1 MDLSLA
7 FYSMNR
13 NKTVSLN
20 KTESFIFRQCD
31 DNKADN
37 IKQKDRDVVSRGSKM
52 AAQYKYHCEGRT
64 KAFKCILEAC
74 DNLSS
79 KDTEQQVHSP

>member
-1 MDLSLA
+1 
-7 FYSMNR
+7 MNR
-13 NKTVSLN
+13 NKTQTVSLN
-20 KTESFIFRQCD
+20 KTESFIFRQSESQSD
-31 DNKADN
+31 DDKADK
-37 IKQKDRDVVSRGSKM
+37 IKKKDQDVVSRGRKM
-52 AAQYKYHCEGRT
+52 AAQNKYHCEGRT

>member
-1 MDLSLA
+1 M
-7 FYSMNR
+7 
-13 NKTVSLN
+13 T
-20 KTESFIFRQCD
+20 
-31 DNKADN
+31 
-37 IKQKDRDVVSRGSKM
+37 IKLTKKKKKDRDLVSRGSKM

-64 KAFKCILEAC
+64 KAFKCTLEAC